1 MYKILSIDGGGIK
14 GVFPASFLA
23 TIEEDLEG
31 KSIGE
36 YFDLIVGTSTG
47 GLIALAL
54 SLGFRASEILK
65 FYEEF
70 GPQIFERRGLLSQ
83 LSKAKYAQE
92 PLKKA
97 LQELFQD
104 KVIGDCKT
112 RLIIPSVNLNTGEV
126 YMYKTAHHERFRSDY
141 KKPIIEAALATSA
154 APTYFP
160 VQFDSAGAAL
170 VDGGICAN
178 NPAGLA
184 AVEAVSVLGWPV
196 GNVQLLS
203 IGCTMEPILVDSDRS
218 AGDMGAAQWG
228 MNLLHLTMAAQ
239 SSLSYGTAQLL
250 LGHQNVHRICPMVG
264 NGKFSLDGVDKIP
277 ELKGIGSVEG
287 RKAKSLFWDIFLKRE
302 AELFQPIYQL
312 V

>member
-14 GVFPASFLA
+14 GVFPASFLT
-23 TIEEDLEG
+23 TIEEDLDG

-54 SLGFRASEILK
+54 GLGYKASEILE
-65 FYEEF
+65 FYENY
-70 GPQIFERRGLLSQ
+70 GPQIFERRGFLSKY
-83 LSKAKYAQE
+83 SKAKYAQE

-104 KVIGDCKT
+104 KNIGDCRT
-112 RLIIPSVNLNTGEV
+112 RLIIPSVNLDTGEV

-160 VQFDSAGAAL
+160 VQFDSSGAAL

-184 AVEAVSVLGWPV
+184 AVEAVGVLGWPV
-196 GNVQLLS
+196 GKVQLIS
-203 IGCTMEPILVDSDRS
+203 IGCTMEPIVVDADSS
-218 AGDMGAAQWG
+218 TGDMGMVQWG

-250 LGHQNVHRICPMVG
+250 LGQQNVHRICPVVG
-264 NGKFSLDGVDKIP
+264 NGKFSLDGVEKIP

-287 RKAKSLFWDIFLKRE
+287 RKAKPLFWDVFLKRE
-302 AELFQPIYQL
+302 AEVFQPLYQL